1 MRLPLASVTAAYRH
15 DNARGYSGRKRRH
28 ARARFEAKTCEYTR
42 FGNRLPFFYVYGE
55 KRAEGKAEKE
65 RQAAHGGY
73 AIPKASAEGASRC
86 LPILFPLLETAGSFL
101 GRGHAGEEVY
111 IPGSRFVRNGERLD
125 IREVSRFVSNHVKHP
140 FLGALVRDLVEVP
153 ITAMEVFSF
162 RRTGRATRRSLLG
175 SSSTPSDGDTHFG
188 AHDKG
193 NVPLTAARF
202 VSETGFFTFNS
213 AT

>member
-1 MRLPLASVTAAYRH
+1 MTTHVATAAARGATREPVSKLRRASTRDSGIVCPFSTYMGKRERRGKPKR
-15 DNARGYSGRKRRH
+15 NARRRT
-28 ARARFEAKTCEYTR
+28 AVTR
-42 FGNRLPFFYVYGE
+42 FR
-55 KRAEGKAEKE
+55 KHRQRAPAV
-65 RQAAHGGY
+65 
-73 AIPKASAEGASRC
+73 AS
-86 LPILFPLLETAGSFL
+86 LILFPPLETAGSFL

-175 SSSTPSDGDTHFG
+175 SSSTPSNGDTHFS